1 MLLTNND
8 AVLQDDRSPI
18 HTVRSVLSWFEQH
31 EDALQHLPWTAQ
43 LPDLNIIELLWSVL
57 ESKVRGRFLPP
68 SPVKQLEDVLHEERH
83 NIPLETIQNLRESTS
98 RGTQAVLQ
106 ANGDLTTN

>member
-1 MLLTNND
+1 MKMHCN
-8 AVLQDDRSPI
+8 
-18 HTVRSVLSWFEQH
+18 
-31 EDALQHLPWTAQ
+31 TAQ

-68 SPVKQLEDVLHEERH
+68 SPVKQLEDVLHEARRS
-83 NIPLETIQNLRESTS
+83 IALETVHDLCESTA

-106 ANGDLTTN
+106 ANGDLTTY